1 MDEIVSKLRNRIMFD
16 RGAFYFFLSLG
27 IPQPLFLFCALFFA
41 WPLLIIGFVLDFGIC
56 FLWLEFCDTY
66 DIEDFFRDLFL
77 MVLLN
82 FSFFLLGIC
91 ILLALYM

>member
-1 MDEIVSKLRNRIMFD
+1 MDVIVSKLRNRIMFD

-27 IPQPLFLFCALFFA
+27 TPQLFFLFSALYFA
-41 WPLLIIGFVLDFGIC
+41 WPLIIIGLVLDFGIC
-56 FLWLEFCDTY
+56 FLWLELCDTY

-82 FSFFLLGIC
+82 FSFLLLGLC
-91 ILLALYM
+91 ILLLFYI